1 MKKLMIY
8 LKDYRKES
16 VLAPLFKL
24 LEALFD
30 LLVPIVVAR
39 IIDRG
44 IAEGNR
50 PLIIQLTGVMILL
63 AGVGLACSI
72 TPRGCGTC
80 LQHHRAVFCRQGI
93 GGLRDQD
100 PAGAV

>member
-72 TPRGCGTC
+72 TAQYFAARASVGCATKI
-80 LQHHRAVFCRQGI
+80 RQA
-93 GGLRDQD
+93 LFEHMHSLYYT
-100 PAGAV
+100 

>member
-39 IIDRG
+39 I
-44 IAEGNR
+44 
-50 PLIIQLTGVMILL
+50 
-63 AGVGLACSI
+63 
-72 TPRGCGTC
+72 PRGCGTC